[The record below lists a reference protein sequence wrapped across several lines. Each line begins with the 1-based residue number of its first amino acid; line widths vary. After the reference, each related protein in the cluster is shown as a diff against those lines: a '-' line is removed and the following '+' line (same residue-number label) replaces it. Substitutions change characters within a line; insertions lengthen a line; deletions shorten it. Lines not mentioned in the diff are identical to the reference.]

1 MTKKAWL
8 IFALMCVA
16 IIGGMIYLANSNK
29 VVVDNVDVTKIQTA
43 SAKNGNIGDHTY
55 GNMNSKVIIVEYGDY
70 QCPGC
75 GSSASV
81 VKESIEKYRD
91 KIGFVFRNYPLY
103 SAHPNAFAA
112 SAAAEVIGRQGKY
125 WEMHDKLY
133 AEQSSWNQLTGVA
146 RTDYFVTAANSIGA
160 DGNKIRDQIEDPAIK
175 KKIDF
180 DEALGKKA
188 GVTGTPSFFIG
199 TKDVGDVYYKDDAIV
214 SKETEGAQLVWSSAD
229 SFEKF
234 IIKPALKNAG
244 ISE

>member
-8 IFALMCVA
+8 IFALICTA

-29 VVVDNVDVTKIQTA
+29 VVIDNVDVTKIQAA
-43 SAKNGNIGDHTY
+43 SPANGNIAEHTY
-55 GNMNSKVIIVEYGDY
+55 GNINSKVIIVEYGDY

-81 VKESIEKYRD
+81 VKQVVEKYKE

-112 SAAAEVIGRQGKY
+112 GSAAEVIGRQGKY

-133 AEQSSWNQLTGVA
+133 SEQSAWNQLTGA
-146 RTDYFVTAANSIGA
+146 ERTDYFVTAANSIGA
-160 DGNKIRDQIEDPAIK
+160 DGNKIREQIDDPAIK
-175 KKIDF
+175 KKITF

-199 TKDVGDVYYKDDAIV
+199 TKDVGDAYYKGDALV
-214 SKETEGAQLVWSSAD
+214 SKETEGAQLVWSSAE